1 MIERI
6 SSFRMVRTVSEGEKN
21 ALLHAVSEKSG
32 ERVAVRL
39 FRGSSATEEMEKRS
53 QRAVRITQLLAHPA
67 VVRIIQAGRLPDG
80 SVYQIQE
87 QLAGETL
94 ANRLSSRPRLPQNEL
109 LRLGRQ
115 IATVLAA
122 AHARGVV
129 HRVLRPESL
138 QLVPDP
144 EAVGGERV
152 KITDW
157 GLAQLPTTSDSELAE
172 LPPIPL
178 DEPTYLAPEQCRAG
192 AAAPELVPG
201 PVAPAEAAAV
211 ADRIDVYALGVLL
224 FQMATGQ
231 APFGGR
237 AASEVIALHIAAL
250 PPKLADKGVTTPPE
264 LPPLVAA
271 MLIKDPTARPTMQEV
286 ESRLQQLASQQQLA
300 KTMLPPSRAASAP
313 LPPMQPNANVTVQ
326 MRVGSDAPPRPQR
339 RPPRWQWAAG
349 LAGGL
354 LVAGTLWGLLGRRT
368 EPIHPPTP
376 SATAGETP
384 AAKPST
390 PDESAARNPTANP
403 SAANSGAA
411 KPGAA
416 SPDTAQP
423 GAANPDTVNP
433 GAASDR
439 IAAASPSREEPVAA
453 AAPPTAPSAQAAAD
467 SDAPRPASAPLVAGS
482 AAALATL
489 GAHPGAVPPG
499 SEAAAAAAAA
509 EPKSADATPSPDSAD
524 RAQSLLLNAQSA
536 FDRGDYPQTIA
547 LANEAKS
554 QYPLQAAQ
562 LLGKAACTLSD
573 LALVGSSYASLRKS
587 PAQLNVVLAE
597 CRKYGIVLG
606 AHGQFVHKAH

>member
-39 FRGSSATEEMEKRS
+39 FRGSSATDEMEKRS
-53 QRAVRITQLLAHPA
+53 QRAVRVTQLLAHQA

-94 ANRLSSRPRLPQNEL
+94 ANRLSARPRLQPSEL

-115 IATVLAA
+115 VATVLAA

-129 HRVLRPESL
+129 HRALRPESL

-157 GLAQLPTTSDSELAE
+157 GLAQLPAASDNELAE
-172 LPPIPL
+172 LPLVPL

-192 AAAPELVPG
+192 AAAPELVP
-201 PVAPAEAAAV
+201 APAASTEAAAV

-250 PPKLADKGVTTPPE
+250 PPKLSDKGVTTPPE
-264 LPPLVAA
+264 LPSLVAA

-286 ESRLQQLASQQQLA
+286 ESRLQQLAAQQQLA
-300 KTMLPPSRAASAP
+300 KTMLPPGRAASAP

-326 MRVGSDAPPRPQR
+326 MRVGSDAPPPPRP
-339 RPPRWQWAAG
+339 RPRPRWQWAAG

-354 LVAGTLWGLLGRRT
+354 LVVGTLWGLHGRRP
-368 EPIHPPTP
+368 EPTPPPTP
-376 SATAGETP
+376 PAAAPGESP
-384 AAKPST
+384 AAKPSAK
-390 PDESAARNPTANP
+390 DEPAARNP
-403 SAANSGAA
+403 AANSGAA
-411 KPGAA
+411 SSGAA
-416 SPDTAQP
+416 EP
-423 GAANPDTVNP
+423 GLANPP
-433 GAASDR
+433 ASEPAGAPDR
-439 IAAASPSREEPVAA
+439 RPAAASPPPEEPAA
-453 AAPPTAPSAQAAAD
+453 AAPPGPSAQAAGD

-499 SEAAAAAAAA
+499 SESAAAAGP
-509 EPKSADATPSPDSAD
+509 EPRSSDPTPGPDSAD
-524 RAQSLLLNAQSA
+524 RAQSLLLSAQSA

-547 LANEAKS
+547 LANQAKP
-554 QYPLQAAQ
+554 QFPLQAAM

-606 AHGQFVHKAH
+606 ARGQFIHKAH